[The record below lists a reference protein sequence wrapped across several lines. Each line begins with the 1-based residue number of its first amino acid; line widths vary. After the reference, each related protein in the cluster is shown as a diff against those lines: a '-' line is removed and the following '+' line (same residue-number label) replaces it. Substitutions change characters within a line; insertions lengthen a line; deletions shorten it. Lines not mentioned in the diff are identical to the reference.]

1 MTAVADLEFEKMV
14 VEMLALMST
23 TEGVVG
29 LRMDGGTMPWAEVVK
44 LYLPSW
50 RSAQFDGSEG
60 AP

>member
-1 MTAVADLEFEKMV
+1 MADLEFEKMV

-60 AP
+60 A